1 MAWLI
6 GLWVVAFAAQA
17 GLLGA
22 NMWGLVVLSDL
33 EVQMV
38 DECAKTAPHLSLLL
52 SQTNTTPSLFFPSI
66 HTGRHDE
73 SARFRGI
80 TEHLDGEPGPRVI
93 CVYRWISIFAV
104 PSQEKHPRY
113 LIIIFIFIHFSQ
125 KPEYALQAA
134 LAALFLLS
142 GHWAPGLVHSAL
154 AALHARALKRGEAGI
169 DVTEIFKQA
178 PAEKRR
184 RAWRLGLYL
193 LTFIYIIYRL
203 VEAAVHALLTPDG
216 KALAQELLHQAAAT
230 I

>member
-1 MAWLI
+1 MMNPHDSAASLNTWMVRL
-6 GLWVVAFAAQA
+6 GVYVARLAHF
-17 GLLGA
+17 
-22 NMWGLVVLSDL
+22 V
-33 EVQMV
+33 
-38 DECAKTAPHLSLLL
+38 H
-52 SQTNTTPSLFFPSI
+52 TNTPLFFSLTHP
-66 HTGRHDE
+66 
-73 SARFRGI
+73 
-80 TEHLDGEPGPRVI
+80 
-93 CVYRWISIFAV
+93 IFFFYF
-104 PSQEKHPRY
+104 PP
-113 LIIIFIFIHFSQ
+113 FQ

-134 LAALFLLS
+134 LTALFILS
-142 GHWAPGLVHSAL
+142 GHWVPGLAH
-154 AALHARALKRGEAGI
+154 AALTALHGRALKKGDAGI